1 METAKTERLT
11 MTVEEAGEALG
22 ISRATAY
29 LLARTGGIPV
39 IRLGERRLV
48 VPKAALSR
56 MLSEAG
62 KPKEVK
68 EGMNDGHLET
78 AR

>member
-1 METAKTERLT
+1 METKETERLT
-11 MTVEEAGEALG
+11 MTVKEAGEALG

-48 VPKAALSR
+48 VPKAQLQK
-56 MLSEAG
+56 MLEGRNNDHNSFE
-62 KPKEVK
+62 PK
-68 EGMNDGHLET
+68 
-78 AR
+78 R